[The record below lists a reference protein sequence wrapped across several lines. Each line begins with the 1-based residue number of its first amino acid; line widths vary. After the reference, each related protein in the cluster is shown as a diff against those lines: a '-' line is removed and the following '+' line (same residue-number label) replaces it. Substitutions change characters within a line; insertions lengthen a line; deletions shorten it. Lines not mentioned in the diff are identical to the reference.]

1 MMEAPL
7 VHQSPVPVLLL
18 PNFDEAAVAAGGRE
32 QCPRCSS
39 RDTKFC
45 YYNNYNTAQ
54 PRHFCRACRRYWTLG
69 GSLRNVPIGG
79 SSRKRPRPPRPT
91 RAAVA
96 AAAAAAI
103 GTATTSGGASGCA
116 PFFAASSS
124 SQSSQQQQQ
133 PAASAPSHHEA
144 APNVVGAG
152 GGWPLLESLLGLGS
166 RAPLLEGRLGFD
178 LGLGQP
184 ASDAVDDFCAAA
196 PVPPLLWPARILEG
210 SRDRAAVVFDTWK
223 AGGTYFPAALWQE
236 LAAAPPVELAAGG
249 LQRHGAPYLM

>member
-1 MMEAPL
+1 MEAPL
-7 VHQSPVPVLLL
+7 VHHSPVPLLL
-18 PNFDEAAVAAGGRE
+18 PNFDEAAVAGGRE

-79 SSRKRPRPPRPT
+79 SSRKRPRPARPT
-91 RAAVA
+91 RAAV

-103 GTATTSGGASGCA
+103 GTATTSGGSSCA
-116 PFFAASSS
+116 PLFAGSSS
-124 SQSSQQQQQ
+124 SQLQQQQ
-133 PAASAPSHHEA
+133 PAAAPSHHEA
-144 APNVVGAG
+144 APPNVVGG
-152 GGWPLLESLLGLGS
+152 GGLLESLLGLG
-166 RAPLLEGRLGFD
+166 RAPLLEGRLDFD

-184 ASDAVDDFCAAA
+184 ASDEVDVFGAAA

-210 SRDRAAVVFDTWK
+210 DRAAVVFDTWK
-223 AGGTYFPAALWQE
+223 AGGVCFPAALWQE
-236 LAAAPPVELAAGG
+236 LAAAAPVELAGG
-249 LQRHGAPYLM
+249 MQRHETPYLM